1 MSFSSYALLYSGV
14 DVQQV
19 VDSNVDLLVTEG
31 GAETNFANSAITQAE
46 LATIQ
51 ANGTQVAGYINMS
64 VTDDSRPYW
73 DASWTDDGTDTG
85 TVTAVAPEW
94 LTDQPS
100 NEFGFV
106 VDYTDTA
113 WQDIVIAQAVDLVS
127 SGFDGVFLDDFQQYY
142 VDEATGLTTSQNA
155 TDMMEFAVKIDEAIK
170 EVNPDA
176 ILISNGNP
184 YVVTDAVDGATSAAS
199 VNYLESID
207 GMLLEIFFGITQ
219 TETAA
224 IEQAKEYILGSADVL
239 ALEYGGTPYQNYLF
253 QQVAEKAGFLSFSSS
268 DASYSDFGEIA
279 DATTGDDNLLGTGL
293 GDYIDAYAGDDII
306 DAGTGVDVVAGGVG
320 ADTMDG
326 GEGSDYL
333 NYSNSTASVS
343 VDMVTGTGTGGD
355 AAGDSFTGFENVVGS
370 AFDDVITG
378 DASNNI
384 IKGNGGAD
392 TVDGG
397 AGTDYLNY
405 NNSAEGVAVNLTT
418 GTGSG
423 GDAEGDV
430 ITGIERIIGSN
441 FDDTLT
447 GDATNN
453 LFTGGAGADV
463 LDGEEGTDWVSYR
476 GSSEA
481 VVIDLEAGTGVG
493 GDADGD
499 TLTNIE
505 RVMGSDNFD
514 ILIGDSANNTF
525 VGGDGSDTID
535 GGAGDDIA
543 LYWADVAGFTYENT
557 STGAWTVT
565 EISTG
570 YFDTLINIETL
581 QFNDGVTIDAAF
593 VF

>member
-94 LTDQPS
+94 LADQPS

-127 SGFDGVFLDDFQQYY
+127 SGFDGVFMDDFQQYY

-155 TDMMEFAVKIDEAIK
+155 TAMMEFAVKIDEAIK

-224 IEQAKEYILGSADVL
+224 IEQTKEYILGSADVM

-253 QQVAEKAGFLSFSSS
+253 QQAAEKAGFLSFSSS
-268 DASYSDFGEIA
+268 DASYGDFGEIA

-333 NYSNSTASVS
+333 NYSNSIAGVS
-343 VDMVTGTGTGGD
+343 INMVTGTGTGGD
-355 AAGDSFTGFENVVGS
+355 AAGDSFAGFENVVGS
-370 AFDDVITG
+370 AFNDIITG
-378 DASNNI
+378 DTATTSSKAMVVPI
-384 IKGNGGAD
+384 RWM
-392 TVDGG
+392 
-397 AGTDYLNY
+397 
-405 NNSAEGVAVNLTT
+405 VAQALTT
-418 GTGSG
+418 S
-423 GDAEGDV
+423 
-430 ITGIERIIGSN
+430 ITTIPPKVWPSN
-441 FDDTLT
+441 SPQ
-447 GDATNN
+447 
-453 LFTGGAGADV
+453 
-463 LDGEEGTDWVSYR
+463 EPE
-476 GSSEA
+476 
-481 VVIDLEAGTGVG
+481 
-493 GDADGD
+493 
-499 TLTNIE
+499 
-505 RVMGSDNFD
+505 
-514 ILIGDSANNTF
+514 
-525 VGGDGSDTID
+525 
-535 GGAGDDIA
+535 
-543 LYWADVAGFTYENT
+543 
-557 STGAWTVT
+557 
-565 EISTG
+565 
-570 YFDTLINIETL
+570 
-581 QFNDGVTIDAAF
+581 
-593 VF
+593 